1 MARRETRITW
11 SGEDRDNGKVFVLT
25 EMSARQA
32 EEWAGRALTTLTRA
46 GAELPDEVL
55 NGGMAAFAAMGVQA
69 LSGLQWDDISP
80 LMDEMFSCVRI
91 QPNPAQPTVVRDLVE
106 DDIEEVLT
114 RVSLRKEIL
123 LLHIRP
129 TNPGARSTSGLP
141 GTPDFPVGGEIT
153 RTSPQV

>member
-1 MARRETRITW
+1 M
-11 SGEDRDNGKVFVLT
+11 FVLT

-32 EEWAGRALTTLTRA
+32 EEWAARALTTLTRA

-69 LSGLQWDDISP
+69 LQGLQWDDISP
-80 LMDEMFSCVRI
+80 LMDEMFTCVRI
-91 QPNPAQPTVVRDLVE
+91 CPDPSHANVVRDLVE

-129 TNPGARSTSGLP
+129 TNPGAPSISAQP
-141 GTPDFPVGGEIT
+141 GMPVFPVGGEIT
-153 RTSPQV
+153 RTSPQA